1 MDSERVILHS
11 DMNSFYA
18 SVEMM
23 LDPELKGKPVAVC
36 GSTEER
42 HGIVLAKSDLAKKA
56 GVKTG
61 MVNWEARQLCP
72 GLIVVP
78 PQYDQ
83 YLKYSKLARQ
93 IYHRYTGLVEPYG
106 MDECRLD
113 VTGSRTCGTG
123 MEIAEAIRQTTKD
136 ELGLTVSIGVSFNK
150 IFAKLGSDMKKPD
163 AITEIR
169 QDNFKERI
177 WLSMLPSYSMWE
189 DPQKTNW
196 PNTGSAPSVMWQRPP
211 QKRYSTCW
219 GSMASSSG
227 GMQTERIL
235 LVSCTRTLSAPSSP
249 SGTGSPVLLT
259 CKRRKKSS
267 ESCWN

>member
-1 MDSERVILHS
+1 MDNERVILHS

-23 LDPELKGKPVAVC
+23 LNPELKGKPVAVC

-72 GLIVVP
+72 GLVVVP

-93 IYHRYTGLVEPYG
+93 IYHRYTDLVEPYG
-106 MDECRLD
+106 MDECWLD
-113 VTGSRTCGTG
+113 VTGSGVCGTG

-150 IFAKLGSDMKKPD
+150 IFAKLGSDMRKPD
-163 AITEIR
+163 AITEIKR
-169 QDNFKERI
+169 DNFKEKI
-177 WLSMLPSYSMWE
+177 WPLDAAELLYVGKATENKLAQYGIHTIGDLAKTSPDTLRHMLGDQWS
-189 DPQKTNW
+189 
-196 PNTGSAPSVMWQRPP
+196 
-211 QKRYSTCW
+211 
-219 GSMASSSG
+219 
-227 GMQTERIL
+227 
-235 LVSCTRTLSAPSSP
+235 
-249 SGTGSPVLLT
+249 
-259 CKRRKKSS
+259 
-267 ESCWN
+267 